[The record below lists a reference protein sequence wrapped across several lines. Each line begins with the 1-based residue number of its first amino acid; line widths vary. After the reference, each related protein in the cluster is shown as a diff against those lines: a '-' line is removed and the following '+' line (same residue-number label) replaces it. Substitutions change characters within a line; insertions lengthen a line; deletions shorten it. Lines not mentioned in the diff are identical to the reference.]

1 MHYHDLRDFIEQLEK
16 KEQLKRTLYQADPYL
31 EITEICDRQLKNNGP
46 ALLFERPK
54 GYNVPLLGN
63 LFGTPHRVAMGMG
76 ADSVSAL
83 REIGQLLAYLKE
95 PEPPKGFKD
104 ALEKIPAFK
113 QVLNMSPKL
122 IKNPPCQEVILRGD
136 EVDLRALSHTTL
148 LA

>member
-1 MHYHDLRDFIEQLEK
+1 
-16 KEQLKRTLYQADPYL
+16 
-31 EITEICDRQLKNNGP
+31 
-46 ALLFERPK
+46 
-54 GYNVPLLGN
+54 VPLLGN